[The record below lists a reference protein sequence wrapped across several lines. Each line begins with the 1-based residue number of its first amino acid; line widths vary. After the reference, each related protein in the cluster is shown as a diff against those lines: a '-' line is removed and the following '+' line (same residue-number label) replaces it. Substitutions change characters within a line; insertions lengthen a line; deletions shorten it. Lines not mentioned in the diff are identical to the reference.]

1 MKHHLKTFGS
11 SMWLAGKPR
20 ARNNGGND
28 RPHPGPLPQE
38 RENPLPPR
46 RKTCGWVGGNS
57 FRDWMKRH
65 CGFPLPGGEGQGEG
79 ERHTLRYPPHM
90 SKPRLF
96 CVLLTL
102 LVSVTLSA
110 HAETLPFSDYWR
122 FLRADEPQ
130 AATPAF
136 DDAKWEAVTLPH
148 TARIE
153 ALVAGKDNPQWQGL
167 CWYRKSFEVPKDA
180 ADKIILLR
188 FDGAMN
194 VAEIWVNGQAAGK
207 FMGGYL
213 PYVMDISKLAKPG
226 AKNVVAVRLD
236 NRDNPITGPKPLADL
251 DFNLYGGL
259 YRHAQLIIKDKLHI
273 TEPILADK
281 VASGGV
287 FVTFPEVSTEN
298 ATVKVQ
304 THLKNADARAR
315 KFGVKT
321 TLLDAN
327 GKIVT
332 TQESAAEELSAGADR
347 EIIHELRVA
356 KPNRWSPNSPYLYR
370 VRTELLANRKVID
383 SEETRIGI
391 RHIEITADGFRING
405 EKMFLRGC
413 NRHQEYPYLGNALSD
428 AAQYR
433 DARKIKEAGF
443 DYIRLSH
450 YPQSPAFLDACDE
463 LGLVVMNCLMG
474 WQYFGK
480 DPAFAELKYQE
491 SRQLIRRDRNH
502 PSVILWEVSLNE
514 SDMPKPF
521 IAMTHAIAHE
531 EFPGDQMF
539 TCGWTKGYDVFIQ
552 ARQHGGCTKVKDV
565 PCVVSEYGDWEY
577 FAQNAGLEQGKWKD
591 LKPAERNSR
600 QLRGDG
606 EVRLLQQ
613 ALNFQEAHNDNLKTR
628 AFGDGIWVMF
638 DYNRGYA
645 PDIEASGVMDI
656 FRLPKF
662 GYWFFRSQRDP
673 NELVAG
679 QPVGPIVFIAN
690 HWTPDSPREVRVFSN
705 CDEVALTLNG
715 KLLERRRPDVSRLT
729 THLKHAP
736 FTFTV
741 SDFAAGELKASG
753 YVNGQEAASHERRT
767 PDRITALQLS
777 LDLGG
782 RALGAEGK
790 DAVFCRADL
799 VDSHGTIVPA
809 GKFPVFFSIDGSGQL
824 IGQNP
829 IAAEAGT
836 ATVLMEASSPSPTAT
851 VFALSLIPDG
861 EQVRL
866 VSAAATFAGQAV
878 TDYSIR
884 YTTDGTVPTADSPE
898 YRHALQNNPQLR
910 VAVVV
915 KGKVVAG
922 VKASP
927 FASMSPNPALR
938 RAALNA
944 ASN

>member
-1 MKHHLKTFGS
+1 MKHHLKTF
-11 SMWLAGKPR
+11 
-20 ARNNGGND
+20 
-28 RPHPGPLPQE
+28 
-38 RENPLPPR
+38 
-46 RKTCGWVGGNS
+46 
-57 FRDWMKRH
+57 
-65 CGFPLPGGEGQGEG
+65 
-79 ERHTLRYPPHM
+79 
-90 SKPRLF
+90 

-102 LVSVTLSA
+102 LGSA
-110 HAETLPFSDYWR
+110 VLPARAETLPFSDHWR

-130 AATPAF
+130 AATSAF
-136 DDAKWEAVTLPH
+136 DDTKWEAVTLPH

-167 CWYRKSFEVPKDA
+167 CWYRKTFDVPKDA
-180 ADKIILLR
+180 AEKTIILR
-188 FDGAMN
+188 FEGAMN
-194 VAEIWVNGQAAGK
+194 VAEVWVNGQSAGK

-213 PYVMDISKLAKPG
+213 PYVMDISSLAKPG
-226 AKNVVAVRLD
+226 AKNIVAVRLD
-236 NRDNPITGPKPLADL
+236 NRDNPITGPKPLVDL

-259 YRHAQLIIKDKLHI
+259 YRPAQLIIKDKLHI
-273 TEPILADK
+273 TDPILADK

-287 FVTFPEVSTEN
+287 FVTFPEVSTES

-315 KFGVKT
+315 KFVVKT
-321 TLLDAN
+321 TLLDAR
-327 GKIVT
+327 GKTVT
-332 TQESAAEELSAGADR
+332 TQESTSAELPAGSDR
-347 EIIHELRVA
+347 DVVLELRVA
-356 KPNRWSPNSPYLYR
+356 NPNLWSPNSPYLYR
-370 VRTELLANRKVID
+370 VRTELLAGGKVID
-383 SEETRIGI
+383 TEETRIGI
-391 RHIEITADGFRING
+391 RHIEITKDGFRING

-413 NRHQEYPYLGNALSD
+413 NRHQEYPYVGNALSD

-433 DARKIKEAGF
+433 DALKIKEAGF

-450 YPQSPAFLDACDE
+450 YPQSPAFMDACDE

-502 PSVILWEVSLNE
+502 PCVILWEVSLNE

-521 IAMTHAIAHE
+521 IAKTHALAHE
-531 EFPGDQMF
+531 EFPGNQMF

-591 LKPAERNSR
+591 LQPAERNSR

-628 AFGDGIWVMF
+628 AFADGIWVMF

-662 GYWFFRSQRDP
+662 GYWFFRSQREP
-673 NELVAG
+673 AELIAG
-679 QPVGPIVFIAN
+679 KPVGPMVFIAN
-690 HWTPDSPREVRVFSN
+690 YWTPESPREVRVFSN
-705 CDEVALTLNG
+705 CEEVALTLNG
-715 KLLERRRPDVSRLT
+715 KVVERQRPDTSRLT

-741 SDFAAGELKASG
+741 KDFAAGELKAIG
-753 YVNGQEAASHERRT
+753 YFNGQEVASHERRT
-767 PDRITALQLS
+767 PDRVTALQLS

-782 RALGAEGK
+782 RALGAGGK
-790 DAVFCRADL
+790 DAVFCHADQ
-799 VDSHGTIVPA
+799 VDAHGTIVPA
-809 GKFPVFFSIDGSGQL
+809 GKFPVFFSTDGSGQL

-836 ATVLMEASSPSPTAT
+836 ATVLMEASSPSPNAT

-861 EQVRL
+861 EQVHI
-866 VSAAATFAGQAV
+866 VSAATTFSSQPV
-878 TDYSIR
+878 TDYTIR
-884 YTTDGTVPTADSPE
+884 YTTDGSVPTANSPE
-898 YRHALQNNPQLR
+898 YRQALRHDPQLR

-922 VKASP
+922 VKAST
-927 FASMSPNPALR
+927 FASILPNPHLR
-938 RAALNA
+938 SAALNA
-944 ASN
+944 ASD

>member
-1 MKHHLKTFGS
+1 M
-11 SMWLAGKPR
+11 
-20 ARNNGGND
+20 
-28 RPHPGPLPQE
+28 
-38 RENPLPPR
+38 
-46 RKTCGWVGGNS
+46 
-57 FRDWMKRH
+57 
-65 CGFPLPGGEGQGEG
+65 
-79 ERHTLRYPPHM
+79 
-90 SKPRLF
+90 
-96 CVLLTL
+96 LTL
-102 LVSVTLSA
+102 LDSAILSPR
-110 HAETLPFSDYWR
+110 AETLPFSDHWR

-153 ALVAGKDNPQWQGL
+153 ALVAGKDNPQWQGI
-167 CWYRKSFEVPKDA
+167 CWYRKSFELPKAA
-180 ADKIILLR
+180 ADKVIILR

-194 VAEIWVNGQAAGK
+194 VAEVWVNGQSAGK

-213 PYVMDISKLAKPG
+213 PYVMDISSLAKPG
-226 AKNVVAVRLD
+226 AQNVVAVRLD

-259 YRHAQLIIKDKLHI
+259 YRPAHLIIKEKLHI

-281 VASGGV
+281 TASGGV
-287 FVTFPEVSTEN
+287 FVTFPEVATEN

-304 THLKNADARAR
+304 AHVKNAHAHEQ
-315 KFGVKT
+315 KIVVKN
-321 TLLDAN
+321 TLLDAG
-327 GKIVT
+327 GKIVA
-332 TQESAAEELSAGADR
+332 TQQSPAEELPAYSDR
-347 EIIHELRVA
+347 DISQEIRIS
-356 KPNRWSPNSPYLYR
+356 KPNLWSPNSPYLYR
-370 VRTELLANRKVID
+370 VRTELVADHKVID
-383 SEETRIGI
+383 AEETRIGI
-391 RHIEITADGFRING
+391 RHIEITKGGFRING
-405 EKMFLRGC
+405 EKMFLRGA
-413 NRHQEYPYLGNALSD
+413 NRHQEYPYVGNALSD

-433 DARKIKEAGF
+433 DALKIKEAGF

-450 YPQSPAFLDACDE
+450 YPQSPAFMDACDE

-491 SRQLIRRDRNH
+491 CRQLIRRDRNH
-502 PSVILWEVSLNE
+502 PCVILWEVSLNE

-521 IAMTHAIAHE
+521 IAKTHAIAHE

-591 LKPAERNSR
+591 LQPAERNSR

-673 NELVAG
+673 NERVAG
-679 QPVGPIVFIAN
+679 LPVGPIVFIAN
-690 HWTPDSPREVRVFSN
+690 HWTSESPREVRVFSN

-715 KLLERRRPDVSRLT
+715 KVLERRRPDASRLT

-741 SDFAAGELKASG
+741 KDFVAGELKAIG
-753 YVNGQEAASHERRT
+753 YIKDREVTSHTRHT
-767 PDRITALQLS
+767 PGDVAALQLN
-777 LDLGG
+777 LDLSG
-782 RALGAEGK
+782 RSFATNGR
-790 DAVFCRADL
+790 DAVFCRADM
-799 VDSHGTIVPA
+799 VDARGTMVPA
-809 GKFPVFFSIDGSGQL
+809 GKSPVFFGTDGSGQL

-836 ATVLMEASSPSPTAT
+836 ATVLLEASSPAPNAT

-878 TDYSIR
+878 TDHSIR

-922 VKASP
+922 VKAST
-927 FASMSPNPALR
+927 FTSMSPDPNLR

-944 ASN
+944 ASK

>member
-1 MKHHLKTFGS
+1 
-11 SMWLAGKPR
+11 
-20 ARNNGGND
+20 
-28 RPHPGPLPQE
+28 
-38 RENPLPPR
+38 
-46 RKTCGWVGGNS
+46 
-57 FRDWMKRH
+57 
-65 CGFPLPGGEGQGEG
+65 
-79 ERHTLRYPPHM
+79 M
-90 SKPRLF
+90 SKFFALVTTLF
-96 CVLLTL
+96 LASSLAPQAQAT
-102 LVSVTLSA
+102 TDA
-110 HAETLPFSDYWR
+110 FNQDWR
-122 FLRADEPQ
+122 FIRADEAQ
-130 AATPAF
+130 ATASRF
-136 DDAKWEAVTLPH
+136 DDSKWETVTLPH

-153 ALVAGKDNPQWQGL
+153 ALVAGKENPQWQGI
-167 CWYRKSFEVPKDA
+167 CWYRKTFSLPKDA
-180 ADKIILLR
+180 GDKSIVLR

-194 VAEIWVNGQAAGK
+194 VAEIWVNGQSAGK

-213 PYVMDISKLAKPG
+213 PYVMDITSLAKPG
-226 AKNVVAVRLD
+226 VKNVVAVRLD
-236 NRDNPITGPKPLADL
+236 NRDNPITGPKPLVDL

-259 YRHAQLIIKDKLHI
+259 YRPAHLIIKDKLHI

-287 FVTFPEVSTEN
+287 FVTFPEVSQDA

-304 THLKNADARAR
+304 THVKNTDTRSRAFTLKS
-315 KFGVKT
+315 
-321 TLLDAN
+321 TLLDAS
-327 GKIVT
+327 GKAVASLET
-332 TQESAAEELSAGADR
+332 TPAPLSAGADQEFVQQIR
-347 EIIHELRVA
+347 IA
-356 KPNRWSPNSPYLYR
+356 KPNLWAPNSPYLYR
-370 VRTELLANRKVID
+370 VRTELVADRKVID
-383 SEETRIGI
+383 AEETRIGI
-391 RHIEITADGFRING
+391 RHIEITKDGFRING
-405 EKMFLRGC
+405 EKMFLRGA
-413 NRHQEYPYLGNALSD
+413 NRHQEYPYIGNALSD

-433 DARKIKEAGF
+433 DALKIKAAGF
-443 DYIRLSH
+443 DYVRLSH
-450 YPQSPAFLDACDE
+450 YPQSTAFMDACDE

-502 PSVILWEVSLNE
+502 PCVILWEVSLNE
-514 SDMPKPF
+514 SDMPKAF
-521 IAMTHAIAHE
+521 IAKTHAIAHE

-552 ARQHGGCTKVKDV
+552 ARQHGGCKKVKDL

-577 FAQNAGLEQGKWKD
+577 FAQNAGLEQGRWKD

-673 NELVAG
+673 KELVAG

-690 HWTPDSPREVRVFSN
+690 HWTPESPREVRVFSN

-715 KLLERRRPDVSRLT
+715 KVLERRRPDVSRLT

-736 FTFTV
+736 FTFSV
-741 SDFAAGELKASG
+741 KDFVAGELKAIG

-767 PDRITALQLS
+767 PDHVTALQLS

-782 RALGAEGK
+782 RALGAGGK

-799 VDSHGTIVPA
+799 VDAHGTIVPA
-809 GKFPVFFSIDGSGQL
+809 GKFPVFFSTDGGQL

-829 IAAEAGT
+829 ITAEAGT
-836 ATVLMEASSPSPTAT
+836 ATVLMEASSPSANAT

-861 EQVRL
+861 EQVSV

-884 YTTDGTVPTADSPE
+884 YTTDGSIPTADSPE
-898 YRHALQNNPQLR
+898 YRHALRNDPQLR

-922 VKASP
+922 VKAST
-927 FASMSPNPALR
+927 FASVWRDPNLR
-938 RAALNA
+938 HAALNA
-944 ASN
+944 ASD

>member
-1 MKHHLKTFGS
+1 MSLCQLARLLKLRPVLQS
-11 SMWLAGKPR
+11 LA
-20 ARNNGGND
+20 
-28 RPHPGPLPQE
+28 
-38 RENPLPPR
+38 
-46 RKTCGWVGGNS
+46 T
-57 FRDWMKRH
+57 
-65 CGFPLPGGEGQGEG
+65 
-79 ERHTLRYPPHM
+79 
-90 SKPRLF
+90 
-96 CVLLTL
+96 VLLLTGL
-102 LVSVTLSA
+102 
-110 HAETLPFSDYWR
+110 
-122 FLRADEPQ
+122 
-130 AATPAF
+130 
-136 DDAKWEAVTLPH
+136 
-148 TARIE
+148 
-153 ALVAGKDNPQWQGL
+153 LVAGGFASPVSAGESPRERLSLDASWKFHLGDIPRESFPGGQGVAL
-167 CWYRKSFEVPKDA
+167 YGADITHSDGKAGHAWGAAARGYNDRNWRTVNLPHDWAVEQPFDSKELKQQGYRPRGIGWYRRTFKLDPADRGKNLELQFDGVATYCTVYFNGTPVAHNFCGYTSFYIDVTAMARYGNDVNTIAVRVDAEAMEGWWYEGAGIYRHTWLVKRSPVHVITDGVYANPVRGADGKWTIPAEVTLGNTGHGATSASVEIVVFDSTGKKIASGKSKPVNIVPMDQAVAKLSIPVTSPQLWSVEQPNLYEVRTTVLSDNQPVDIVSTKCGFRT
-180 ADKIILLR
+180 IR
-188 FDGAMN
+188 FDKDKGFFLNDQPLKLQGTCNHQDHAGIG
-194 VAEIWVNGQAAGK
+194 VAVPDSIWEFRIRKLKEMGSNAYRTAHNPPSKELLEICDRLG
-207 FMGGYL
+207 ML
-213 PYVMDISKLAKPG
+213 VMD
-226 AKNVVAVRLD
+226 
-236 NRDNPITGPKPLADL
+236 
-251 DFNLYGGL
+251 
-259 YRHAQLIIKDKLHI
+259 
-273 TEPILADK
+273 
-281 VASGGV
+281 
-287 FVTFPEVSTEN
+287 
-298 ATVKVQ
+298 
-304 THLKNADARAR
+304 
-315 KFGVKT
+315 
-321 TLLDAN
+321 
-327 GKIVT
+327 
-332 TQESAAEELSAGADR
+332 
-347 EIIHELRVA
+347 
-356 KPNRWSPNSPYLYR
+356 
-370 VRTELLANRKVID
+370 
-383 SEETRIGI
+383 ETRLFNS
-391 RHIEITADGFRING
+391 AP
-405 EKMFLRGC
+405 
-413 NRHQEYPYLGNALSD
+413 EYLKQL
-428 AAQYR
+428 
-433 DARKIKEAGF
+433 EW
-443 DYIRLSH
+443 
-450 YPQSPAFLDACDE
+450 
-463 LGLVVMNCLMG
+463 LV
-474 WQYFGK
+474 
-480 DPAFAELKYQE
+480 
-491 SRQLIRRDRNH
+491 RRDRNH